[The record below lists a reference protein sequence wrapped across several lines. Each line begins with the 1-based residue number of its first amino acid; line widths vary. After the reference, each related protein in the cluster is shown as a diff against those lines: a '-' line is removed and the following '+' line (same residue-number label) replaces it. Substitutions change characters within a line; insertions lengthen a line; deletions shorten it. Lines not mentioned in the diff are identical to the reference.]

1 MNYICIIPARSGSKR
16 IKNKNILKV
25 KNKKLFDYT
34 LESALKVKKIKKI
47 IITTNIEKLI
57 RKNSKKI
64 IYIRRPKSLCK
75 DNSTT
80 ESAMQHSINYA
91 HNLFNKQ
98 KTAIILLQPTSPLRN
113 KDDIKKAIDVFE
125 KGKYDSLFSAYK
137 DKIFFWKHKGSKLI
151 SVNYSYK
158 NRMKTGYMKK
168 KKKQN
173 SFIVEN
179 GAIYI
184 FKYKDFNKFNNRLF
198 GKIGYSL
205 MSKNNSLE
213 IDYPE
218 DIKTFKH
225 YIYCK
230 K

>member
-1 MNYICIIPARSGSKR
+1 
-16 IKNKNILKV
+16 
-25 KNKKLFDYT
+25 
-34 LESALKVKKIKKI
+34 
-47 IITTNIEKLI
+47 
-57 RKNSKKI
+57 
-64 IYIRRPKSLCK
+64 
-75 DNSTT
+75 
-80 ESAMQHSINYA
+80 
-91 HNLFNKQ
+91 
-98 KTAIILLQPTSPLRN
+98 
-113 KDDIKKAIDVFE
+113 
-125 KGKYDSLFSAYK
+125 
-137 DKIFFWKHKGSKLI
+137 
-151 SVNYSYK
+151 
-158 NRMKTGYMKK
+158 MKTGYMKK